1 MNKYIRNLKNVRRSM
16 IPLTRA
22 IDTLIVSL
30 SEENSNIGVM
40 LKDIAEECPDIVTWI

>member
-1 MNKYIRNLKNVRRSM
+1 MRRSM

-40 LKDIAEECPDIVTWI
+40 VKEIAEECPDIVTWI